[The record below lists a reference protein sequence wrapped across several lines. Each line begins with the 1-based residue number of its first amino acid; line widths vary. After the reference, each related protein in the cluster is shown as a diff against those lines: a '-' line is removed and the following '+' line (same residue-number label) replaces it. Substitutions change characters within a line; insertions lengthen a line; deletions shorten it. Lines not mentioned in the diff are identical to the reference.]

1 MASTVETISI
11 ERPDTLRVPGPKG
24 HPIIGVAFQLRR
36 DPLKY
41 FMDSL
46 LNYGDIV
53 SFRVGTNPIL
63 MLNNPNDIKHVLQ
76 DNHANYHKSRFYKP
90 LKPMLGNGI
99 FLSEDESW
107 LRQRRTAS
115 PAFGGSRFDYM
126 AQQVIGATQDMLE
139 IWKHR
144 YDDGQSFNLMF
155 EMMRLTLDA
164 VTRAFLDFRL
174 TDEHSDVHNALA
186 VILKETER
194 RVWSVARLPD
204 DLYAV
209 TRRTYYRALLVL
221 EDLIRKLVEDRQRRP
236 RDTGDLLS
244 ILMREHSGSL
254 NSKHQGLIRD
264 QGISI
269 ITAGHETTAIA
280 LAWVYYLISKHP
292 NVGQRLYDEVDR
304 VLGGRQPS
312 LTDLDDLKYTRMVIE
327 ETMRLYPPVWTISR
341 MALDDDKIGPVD
353 IPKGVTVML
362 SPYAVHRHP
371 GIWDNPEGFDPER
384 FLPENVAQRPRY
396 AYFPFG
402 GGPRVCLGQRFA
414 IMEAQLILAM
424 IAQSYRIQLVP
435 GQTVLPRPMI
445 TLRPREAIRVTLR
458 KRQRLSSDLNA

>member
-11 ERPDTLRVPGPKG
+11 EPPATSRVPGPKG
-24 HPIIGVAFQLRR
+24 HPIFGVAFQLRR

-46 LNYGDIV
+46 LNYGDVV
-53 SFRVGTNPIL
+53 SFRVGTNPIV

-99 FLSEDESW
+99 FLSEGETW
-107 LRQRRTAS
+107 LRQRRTAT
-115 PAFGGSRFDYM
+115 PAFGGPRFDYM
-126 AQQVIGATQDMLE
+126 AQQVVDATHDMLE
-139 IWKHR
+139 TWKQR
-144 YDDGQSFNLMF
+144 YDDGQSFNLLF
-155 EMMRLTLDA
+155 ETMHLTLDA

-174 TDEHSDVHNALA
+174 TDERSDVHDALA

-204 DLYAV
+204 DFYAM
-209 TRRTYYRALLVL
+209 TCRPYRRALMTL
-221 EDLIRKLVEDRQRRP
+221 EDLVRKLVEDRRQRP

-244 ILMREHSGSL
+244 ILMREHSGSVG
-254 NSKHQGLIRD
+254 SKHQGLLRD

-292 NVGQRLYDEVDR
+292 IVGQRLYDEVDR
-304 VLGGRQPS
+304 VLGGRQPG
-312 LTDLDDLKYTRMVIE
+312 LADLDDLKYTRMIIE

-341 MALDDDKIGPVD
+341 MALDDDRIGPVV
-353 IPKGVTVML
+353 IPKGTTVML

-384 FLPENVAQRPRY
+384 FLPENVRQRPRY

-435 GQTVLPRPMI
+435 GQTVLPQPMI

-458 KRQRLSSDLNA
+458 KRLDRT